1 MATTENAPEATI
13 LVVED
18 EELARLIVCDYL
30 KEGGFAVLEASNAEQ
45 AIAILEERG
54 DVRAVLLDVVMPG
67 AMDGIAL
74 AHLIHTRW
82 PGIGLLVMSGKG
94 VPKMAQLPQGAG
106 FLPKP
111 YFGPSVVGRVRAI
124 IAPGTESGSAD
135 AK

>member
-1 MATTENAPEATI
+1 MATTETTPEATI

-30 KEGGFAVLEASNAEQ
+30 KEGGFAVVEASTAKQ
-45 AIAILEERG
+45 AVAILEERG

-94 VPKMAQLPQGAG
+94 VPRMAQLPPGAG

-124 IAPGTESGSAD
+124 ISPEREASRDP
-135 AK
+135 